1 MRNRYLPDTRIR
13 LKIRSALL
21 SGTATASIVL
31 CGATFSPRPAQA
43 ACDAT
48 TAGVSLCSGTDASVS
63 KTATGNLDVQFNN
76 ETVTTGGVTI
86 SGGASGFN
94 VDLNVISAAGPN
106 PITNIAGTAVTISSN
121 GGNVSVNT
129 IAGADVLST
138 TNGNGI
144 TSSIVGGTGNTSI
157 TLNGNV
163 STTLGTG
170 VNALSS
176 STGSM
181 FIGGAGNISAAG
193 GSGIVA
199 QQTAAAT
206 SGNLT
211 IDISGNIIAQTG
223 ASNGITARITS
234 AANNADISVTHLG
247 TNTSGLSA
255 TTAGGGNVTVTTSKD
270 IGGLDAIVVDTTS
283 GAATINVSGGTL
295 APAFTGIL
303 ANSTNGNV
311 MVNMTGGQIGTVGT
325 PVLQQGIVASTGTGG
340 INITS
345 ASIFAAAGG
354 IDASGAGPISVQN
367 NGALTSVSGVGVHLV
382 GGTTKS
388 VTNLGSILAPT
399 GIVMTTGLANVFNSG
414 TITGTGGTAIQFA
427 GVDNTLTLAPTSAIV
442 GSVLGTGADTF
453 QLGGIGSGS
462 FNLSTIGV
470 AQQYRGFS
478 DFNVIGGT
486 WMATGTFAQSNA
498 WTVQGGTLLVTGN
511 LAPAS
516 GVNLTGGILGGTGT
530 ISSTTIG
537 SGGTLMPGLP
547 GTIGTLNV
555 SGNLTFASAAAYL
568 IQVSPANAARTNITG
583 TAALGGGVQA
593 AFQPGSNIARSYD
606 ILSAAGGRNG
616 TFSGVTTTGISGFAA
631 SLSYTATD
639 VFLNLTAN
647 LGGAASGQSQN
658 QLAASGAINN
668 FFNNGGSLPVGFNT
682 LFSLTGANLVN
693 ALTMA
698 SGETA
703 VGSQQTTFDAMNQF
717 MGLLTDPFIAGRG
730 DGAIGGAG
738 ATPFAEESDG
748 ANAYAAKDKPRT
760 KSERDAYAAIYRK
773 APPPAIGAFAQRWS
787 VWAAGYGGSQTTDGN
802 AVLGSNS
809 LTSRIA
815 GAAVGADYRFSPF
828 TIAGFA
834 LAGGGTNFSIANA
847 LGTGRSDLF
856 QAGAY
861 LRHTVGPA
869 YISAAL
875 AYGWQDITTD
885 RTVTIA
891 GVDRLR
897 AQFNANAF
905 SGRVEGGY
913 RFVTPWMGV
922 TPYAAAQFTTFDLPA
937 YAEQALVGTNTFA
950 LAYGAKDVTASRSEL
965 GVRTDKSWAMQDSI
979 FTLRGRFAWA
989 HDFNTDR
996 NIAATFQTLPGA
1008 SFVVNGAAQA
1018 HDAALVTASAEKK
1031 WLNGW
1036 SAAATFEG
1044 EFSSVTTSYAG
1055 KGVMR
1060 YSW

>member
-31 CGATFSPRPAQA
+31 CGAFSPRPAQA

-63 KTATGNLDVQFNN
+63 KTATGNLDLQFNN

-94 VDLNVISAAGPN
+94 IDLNVISAAGPN

-170 VNALSS
+170 VNAVSS

-234 AANNADISVTHLG
+234 AANNADISVTHSG

-255 TTAGGGNVTVTTSKD
+255 VTAGGGNVTVNTSKD
-270 IGGLDAIVVDTTS
+270 IAGLFAAIAVGTTS
-283 GAATINVSGGTL
+283 GTATVNVSGGTL
-295 APAFTGIL
+295 APDFGGIS
-303 ANSTNGNV
+303 ANSTSGNIV
-311 MVNMTGGQIGTVGT
+311 VNMTGGQIGTVGT
-325 PVLQQGIVASTGTGG
+325 PVIQQGITAISATGG

-345 ASIFAAAGG
+345 TSIFAGGNG
-354 IDASGAGPISVQN
+354 IDASGGGPISVQN
-367 NGALTSVSGVGVHLV
+367 NGAVTSLSGIGIDLV
-382 GGTTKS
+382 GGTTNS

-399 GIVMTTGLANVFNSG
+399 GMVITTGLANIFNSG

-427 GVDNTLTLAPTSAIV
+427 GVGNTLTLAPTSAIV
-442 GSVLGTGADTF
+442 GSVLATGADTF

-478 DFNVIGGT
+478 NFNVIGGT
-486 WMATGTFAQSNA
+486 WTATGTFAQSNA

-583 TAALGGGVQA
+583 SAALGGSVQA

-616 TFSGVTTTGISGFAA
+616 TFSGVTTTGIPGFAA

-682 LFSLTGANLVN
+682 LFNLTGANLVN

-717 MGLLTDPFIAGRG
+717 MGLLTDPFIAGHG
-730 DGAIGGAG
+730 DGATGGAS

-748 ANAYAAKDKPRT
+748 ANAYAAKDKPRS
-760 KSERDAYAAIYRK
+760 KSERDAYATIYRK
-773 APPPAIGAFAQRWS
+773 APPPAVDAFAQRWS

-802 AVLGSNS
+802 AVLGSNTV
-809 LTSRIA
+809 TSRIF
-815 GAAVGADYRFSPF
+815 GAVVGADYRFSPF

-861 LRHTVGPA
+861 LRHAVGPA

-885 RTVTIA
+885 RIVTIA